1 MHRNFLPD
9 KVRAACVVCTVAIL
23 AAMCGCAP
31 RPDSSTDHTLQV
43 VASTPILADLAQSIG
58 GERAHVTSLVPAGAD
73 PHSYEPSLRNIRD
86 IAYTDLAFTNGLML
100 EQNKLQ
106 RTIEANTPKSAS
118 VIPVAEKIE
127 QYGGELKPMVEDA
140 SLDSLW
146 LGLRAE
152 GSKIGE
158 STTLTPQKMVG
169 PGQSSAFI
177 TETFG
182 SVQQVANS
190 RNRGADISRQGER
203 EVSTGEL
210 GSLELPAQ
218 AHTHLTW
225 AFGQKGHYEITFG
238 ARSESGVEVPSA
250 TFHFAVGEDAQ
261 KLAQSMGPKVTV
273 LDAGHA
279 DITADFE
286 HRRFTV
292 RADPSGEKK
301 GEGARYLD
309 PARTVLEVPS
319 RTLQDVPEGSRFRFL
334 QGDNNHQVYLLA
346 QAVLGKHVHGDT
358 DPHFWHSVPDV
369 EAAVQVMRDS
379 MIRADPAGAVE
390 YAANTQKLLHDLDSL
405 DHDLHAIYSSLP
417 VSAKNLITTHDGY
430 RYLAETYGMKVAG
443 FVSAAA
449 GSEPS
454 VQQRNRLRTT
464 VEDLH
469 IQALYTDRGAFST
482 TNVLNELAHDSG
494 AQVCQL
500 YSDTLDDAAPHYV
513 DMMRANAHT
522 IKECSNSLTHD

>member
-1 MHRNFLPD
+1 MCA
-9 KVRAACVVCTVAIL
+9 VAVVLTAT
-23 AAMCGCAP
+23 GCAP
-31 RPDSSTDHTLQV
+31 HSGATDSEALQV
-43 VASTPILADLAQSIG
+43 IASTPILADIARSIG
-58 GERAHVTSLVPAGAD
+58 GERAHVTSLVPSGAD

-86 IAYTDLAFTNGLML
+86 VAYSDVAFTNGLML
-100 EQNKLQ
+100 EQNKLL
-106 RTIEANTPKSAS
+106 RTVESTTPEGAN
-118 VIPVAEKIE
+118 VVPVAEKIE

-146 LGLRAE
+146 LGVRAE
-152 GSKIGE
+152 GGKAGE

-169 PGQSSAFI
+169 PGHSAAFI

-190 RNRGADISRQGER
+190 QERGAEISEENGQQ
-203 EVSTGEL
+203 VSTGEL

-225 AFGQKGHYEITFG
+225 AFGAKGHYELTFG
-238 ARSESGVEVPSA
+238 ARSESGVDIPPA

-261 KLAQSMGPKVTV
+261 KLAQSMGSDVTV

-286 HRRFTV
+286 HRRFAV
-292 RADPSGEKK
+292 RADSSGKDG
-301 GEGARYLD
+301 GESVRYLD

-319 RTLQDVPEGSRFRFL
+319 RTLQDVPEGSHFRFL

-358 DPHFWHSVPDV
+358 DPHFWHSVPNV
-369 EAAVQVMRDS
+369 KAAAQVMRDS
-379 MIRADPAGAVE
+379 MTRADPAGAAE
-390 YAANTQKLLHDLDSL
+390 YAANTQKLLGELDSL
-405 DHDLHAIYSSLP
+405 DRDLHGIYGSLP
-417 VSAKNLITTHDGY
+417 ESSRNLITTHDGY

-443 FVSAAA
+443 FVTAAA

-464 VEDLH
+464 VEDL
-469 IQALYTDRGAFST
+469 QVRALYTDRGVFST
-482 TNVLNELAHDSG
+482 TNVLNELAQDAG
-494 AQVCQL
+494 TRVCQL
-500 YSDTLDDAAPHYV
+500 YSDTLDDEAPHYA
-513 DMMRANAHT
+513 DMMRANALT
-522 IKECSNSLTHD
+522 IKNCSGS